1 MPRIARFVRSDVPTI
16 YHVISRTALAGFP
29 LETAEKDYL
38 LGLIRRLSTFYFV
51 DVLGF
56 CVMSNHFHWVG
67 RVYPENHPSDDEI
80 RKRLESWF
88 PKGRVITPQDVGR
101 FRTRWT
107 SLSQFVKDIK
117 QGFAR
122 YYNQRHNRE
131 GFFWGG
137 RFKSLIVQD
146 GRSLINLLAYVD
158 LNPVRAGIVQRPEA
172 YRWCSLGYHV
182 LTGNRDD
189 MLSLDFGMREWGGNN
204 PAEMLRKYRQ
214 FLYET
219 GTVNTGK
226 GQPMDAGIV
235 ARERKKNFELKRL
248 ELFSFRARY
257 FTEAGIMGSKEFVQE
272 VFDQVKHLLSS
283 KDERKFTLIGGI
295 GRVYSMKSLKLR

>member
-29 LETAEKDYL
+29 LEAAEKDYF
-38 LGLIRRLSTFYFV
+38 LGLMRRLSRFYFV

-67 RVYPENHPSDDEI
+67 RVYPSNYPSDDEI

-88 PKGRVITPQDVGR
+88 PEGRVIGKQDIEM

-107 SLSQFVKDIK
+107 SLSHFVKDLK
-117 QGFAR
+117 QGFTR

-137 RFKSLIVQD
+137 RFKSLIVQE
-146 GRSLINLLAYVD
+146 GRSLVNLLAYVD
-158 LNPVRAGIVQRPEA
+158 LNPIRAGIVKRPEE

-182 LTGNRDD
+182 LTGNKGDW
-189 MLSLDFGMREWGGNN
+189 LSLDFGMREWGEEN
-204 PAEMLRKYRQ
+204 AFEMFRKYRQ
-214 FLYET
+214 FVYET
-219 GTVNTGK
+219 GAVNTGK
-226 GQPMDAGIV
+226 GKTMDARIV

-257 FTEAGIMGSKEFVQE
+257 FTDAGIMGSKEFVQE
-272 VFDQVKHLLSS
+272 VFDQVKHLLAS
-283 KDERKFTLIGGI
+283 KNERKFTPIGGI
-295 GRVYSMKSLKLR
+295 GGVYSMKNLKIC

>member
-29 LETAEKDYL
+29 LEAAEKNYL
-38 LGLIRRLSTFYFV
+38 LELVRRLSKFYFV

-56 CVMSNHFHWVG
+56 CIMSNHFHWVG
-67 RVYPENHPSDDEI
+67 RVYPENHLSDDEI
-80 RKRLESWF
+80 RKRLKFWF
-88 PKGRVITPQDVGR
+88 PEGRVITDQDIGR
-101 FRTRWT
+101 FRTRWS
-107 SLSQFVKDIK
+107 SLSSFIKDIK
-117 QGFAR
+117 QQFTN

-158 LNPVRAGIVQRPEA
+158 LNPVRAGIVKRPEA

-182 LTGNRDD
+182 LTDNKDD
-189 MLSLDFGMREWGGNN
+189 VLSLNFGMREWGEDK
-204 PAEMLRKYRQ
+204 PSEMLRKYRQ

-219 GTVNTGK
+219 GAVNTGK
-226 GQPMDAGIV
+226 GQAMDAKIV
-235 ARERKKNFELKRL
+235 ARERKKNFALKRF

-257 FTEAGIMGSKEFVQE
+257 FTDAGIMGSKEFVQE
-272 VFDQVKHLLSS
+272 VFDQVKHLLDS
-283 KDERKFTLIGGI
+283 KNERRFTPVGGI
-295 GRVYSMKSLKLR
+295 GGVYSMKSLKVE